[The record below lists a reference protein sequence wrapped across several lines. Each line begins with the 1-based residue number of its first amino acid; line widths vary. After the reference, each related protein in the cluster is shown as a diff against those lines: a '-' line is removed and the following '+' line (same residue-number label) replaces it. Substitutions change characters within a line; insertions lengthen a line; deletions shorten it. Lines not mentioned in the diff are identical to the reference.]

1 MTLTSAGLTTPRLAD
16 LRTSLRASLR
26 TSLGD
31 GVQLG
36 QTRVLGRIVDAIAPI
51 LADIA
56 GLTQALYD
64 AFDPDAAEGE
74 HLDNLCVIVGVTRIA
89 ADYSTGTITVA
100 GTNGTLIPSGSIVRI
115 PNGARFVTT
124 ANATIAG
131 GDATIAI
138 RAEDTGPVEADE
150 DAISSIVT
158 SVSGWTS
165 ITASTEISTA
175 EGNLGR
181 NVETDEELRVRR
193 EQSLSIIGGGTDA
206 AIRARLLEVAGVDA
220 AVVISNRTMT
230 TDSNGIP
237 PKAFEAV
244 VWPAPADDDP
254 VWLAIWLAQP
264 AGIRAHGDEAGTAID
279 SQGNS
284 QPVAYSVASEQ
295 VVHIDVLITADT
307 NEWPADGEDQ
317 ARAAVLSA
325 FASMSIGDD
334 VRLFKITS
342 AVSGI
347 AGIITITPRAKIGSA
362 PGIGDTLNIT
372 ITITQIATF
381 AEGDIDITV
390 TLV

>member
-74 HLDNLCVIVGVTRIA
+74 HLDNLCAIVGVTRIA

-100 GTNGTLIPSGSIVRI
+100 GVNGTVIPSGSIVRI
-115 PNGARFVTT
+115 PNGARFETT
-124 ANATIAG
+124 ANATISG
-131 GDATIAI
+131 GVATIAI
-138 RAEDTGPVEADE
+138 RAEDTGPVEADA

-165 ITASTEISTA
+165 ITASSEISTA

-206 AIRARLLEVAGVDA
+206 AIRARLLEVSGVDA

-230 TDSNGIP
+230 TDGNGIP
-237 PKAFEAV
+237 AKSFEAV
-244 VWPAPADDDP
+244 VWPAQADDDP

-264 AGIRAHGDEAGTAID
+264 AGILAHGDEVGTAID

-284 QPVAYSVASEQ
+284 QPVAYSVATEREI
-295 VVHIDVLITADT
+295 HIDVLITADT
-307 NEWPADGEDQ
+307 TEWPADGEDQ
-317 ARAAVLSA
+317 ARAAVLAA

-334 VRLFKITS
+334 VRLFKITA

-347 AGIITITPRAKIGSA
+347 AGIVSVTPRAKVGSA
-362 PGIGDTLNIT
+362 PGIGDTVNIT
-372 ITITQIATF
+372 ITTTQIATF
-381 AEGDIDITV
+381 AEANIDITV